1 MDDYKWKL
9 QSEIKMAASKHVAE
23 LVVNDVSMLGN
34 KA

>member
-1 MDDYKWKL
+1 MDNYKWQL

-23 LVVNDVSMLGN
+23 LVVNGVSMLGN